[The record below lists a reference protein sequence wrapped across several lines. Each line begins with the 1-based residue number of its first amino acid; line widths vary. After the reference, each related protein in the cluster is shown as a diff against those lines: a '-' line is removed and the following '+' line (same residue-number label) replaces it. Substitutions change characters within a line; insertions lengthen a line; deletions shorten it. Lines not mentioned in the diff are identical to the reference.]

1 MITLCIRYSF
11 DASKVGDYKK
21 YAEVEQPVIERCGG
35 AIVGYF
41 APTEFAGATNEALGL
56 IELPS
61 VAAYERYRDM
71 LDNDPE
77 HKANVE
83 RLTKSGAQVAIHRCL
98 LERVA
103 PARPA

>member
-1 MITLCIRYSF
+1 MITLCIRYTF
-11 DASKVGDYKK
+11 DASKVQDYKK

-35 AIVGYF
+35 TIVGYF
-41 APTEFAGATNEALGL
+41 GPTEFAGATNEALGL

-61 VAAYERYRDM
+61 VAAYARYRDM

-83 RLTKSGAQVAIHRCL
+83 RLTRSGAQVSIHRSL
-98 LERVA
+98 LERIA
-103 PARPA
+103 PAHSA